1 MKKKKARKLIKKIER
16 LERILAKNGWHK
28 RRMSLPSSFPSLSFR
43 PPFDK
48 LDDQFTA
55 HFRAILEKNDPLNAD
70 IIDDPDRE
78 S

>member
-1 MKKKKARKLIKKIER
+1 MKKKKARKLMKKIER

-28 RRMSLPSSFPSLSFR
+28 RRTNFPPSFPSLSFR
-43 PPFDK
+43 PPLNDP
-48 LDDQFTA
+48 FTA